1 VDGWYVL
8 NLRDA
13 EWRYAEGRG
22 AVCVALD
29 DFEGY
34 RRDLQYGFNP
44 FVLTPGEAM
53 SLYHSEGDQ
62 EALLVL
68 AGEATLVVEGEERQL
83 RTWDFV
89 HLPPRTPHA
98 LVGAGEGS
106 CVVLAVGA
114 RQHDELSFPTNETA
128 RRHGVSVE
136 EDTQDGG
143 VAYADVPPREST
155 SYRDGWLPG

>member
-1 VDGWYVL
+1 ML

-34 RRDLQYGFNP
+34 RRDLQYGLNP
-44 FVLTPGEAM
+44 FVLQAGEAM

-62 EALLVL
+62 EALLVI

-83 RTWDFV
+83 GPWDFV
-89 HLPPRTPHA
+89 HLPPGTRHA
-98 LVGAGEGS
+98 LIGAGEGS
-106 CVVLAVGA
+106 CLVLAVGA
-114 RQHDELSFPTNETA
+114 RQHDELEFPADETA
-128 RRHGVSVE
+128 RRHGASVE
-136 EDTQDGG
+136 TDTQDGG
-143 VAYADVPPREST
+143 VAYANVPPREPT
-155 SYRDGWLPG
+155 PYRDGWLPG

>member
-1 VDGWYVL
+1 ML

-34 RRDLQYGFNP
+34 RRDLQYGLNP
-44 FVLTPGEAM
+44 FVLRPGEAM

-62 EALLVL
+62 EALLVI

-83 RTWDFV
+83 GPWDFV
-89 HLPPRTPHA
+89 HLPPGTRHA
-98 LVGAGEGS
+98 LIGAGEGS
-106 CVVLAVGA
+106 CLVLAVGA
-114 RQHDELSFPTNETA
+114 RQHDELEFPANEA
-128 RRHGVSVE
+128 ANRHGASVE
-136 EDTQDGG
+136 ADTQDGG
-143 VAYADVPPREST
+143 IAYATVPPREPT
-155 SYRDGWLPG
+155 PYRDGWLPG